1 MDVRFRIVADHV
13 RSALMIMSDG
23 VRPSNNGR
31 GYVLRRLLRRTVKAM
46 RELGVTEPVMPT
58 LLPTSKA
65 AMEPS
70 YPELNDTF
78 HDVSEAAYGE
88 EDAFRRT
95 LESGTEIFDMAV
107 TKAKQGGS
115 DLVSGEDAFKLH
127 DTYGF
132 PIEIT
137 LEMAADQGVKV
148 DEAKFRELMA
158 EQKSRA
164 RADALK
170 KRHNVDLSV
179 YDDFKKT
186 LLQPIDFLGYTD
198 MSARAKFWA
207 SCRRARVPFPP
218 SPARP
223 TSRSSS
229 TARRSTRR
237 PAASSPIR
245 ARFCPT
251 MARCLRST
259 TCRSRSRTLSS
270 TSAV

>member
-1 MDVRFRIVADHV
+1 M
-13 RSALMIMSDG
+13 
-23 VRPSNNGR
+23 
-31 GYVLRRLLRRTVKAM
+31 
-46 RELGVTEPVMPT
+46 
-58 LLPTSKA
+58 
-65 AMEPS
+65 
-70 YPELNDTF
+70 
-78 HDVSEAAYGE
+78 
-88 EDAFRRT
+88 
-95 LESGTEIFDMAV
+95 
-107 TKAKQGGS
+107 
-115 DLVSGEDAFKLH
+115 
-127 DTYGF
+127 
-132 PIEIT
+132 
-137 LEMAADQGVKV
+137 KV

-198 MSARAKFWA
+198 MSARAKVLGIMQEGKG
-207 SCRRARVPFPP
+207 SVPAVTG
-218 SPARP
+218 PA
-223 TSRSSS
+223 T
-229 TARRSTRR
+229 
-237 PAASSPIR
+237 SSPIR